1 MSTPSHTSAPAGKR
15 KRRHFDE
22 QFKRDAVALIEGG
35 RPATQLSREL
45 GVSFWNLRDWK
56 RRYGAGGAAAGMP
69 ARSAEQTREG
79 GDRSV
84 ALAAQVGDLQRE
96 LAAVTRQRDILKKA
110 LAIVGQEESSATP
123 CSILSERRTQI

>member
-1 MSTPSHTSAPAGKR
+1 MSTSSTTSVSAGKR

-22 QFKRDAVALIEGG
+22 QFKRDAVALIDGG

-56 RRYGAGGAAAGMP
+56 RRYGAGAAAAGMP
-69 ARSAEQTREG
+69 ARSAEQPREG
-79 GDRSV
+79 GDRAV
-84 ALAAQVGDLQRE
+84 AMAAQIGDLQRE

-110 LAIVGQEESSATP
+110 LAIVGQEEISATS
-123 CSILSERRTQI
+123 CSTLSERRTLS